1 MTPTG
6 DTVPQNRSF
15 CTRRIGP
22 LPFDEPAD
30 DLAARS
36 FSSGFI
42 MSLSA
47 LDWFILAVLAGGLA
61 RGIMVGAVRQVAS
74 LAGLLV
80 AFFVSVQ
87 FMQPVGELIVSS
99 LGLAPELIPI
109 VGFVSLFLGIQ
120 LLFTALSRLL
130 EQILD
135 TLNLSIANRAAGG
148 ALGGFKA
155 ALLLSVLFLVLQSVK
170 IPGPDVRQ
178 ASSLYAPVATVL
190 PQTWDAAATYVPQV
204 KRVSD
209 QFGDD
214 VRQRLQPS
222 SDSTQSRSSEL
233 TSPRQTVPAAP
244 SPSTLGS
251 SDAEP

>member
-1 MTPTG
+1 
-6 DTVPQNRSF
+6 
-15 CTRRIGP
+15 
-22 LPFDEPAD
+22 
-30 DLAARS
+30 
-36 FSSGFI
+36 

-61 RGIMVGAVRQVAS
+61 RGLMVGAVRQVAS

-87 FMQPVGELIVSS
+87 FMQPAGTLIVNS
-99 LGLAPELIPI
+99 LGLASELIPI
-109 VGFVSLFLGIQ
+109 VGFVSLFLGVQ
-120 LLFTALSRLL
+120 LLFTALSRLV

-135 TLNLSIANRAAGG
+135 TLSLSIANRVAGG

-155 ALLLSVLFLVLQSVK
+155 ALLLSVLFLVLQSVE

-214 VRQRLQPS
+214 VRQRLQPRP
-222 SDSTQSRSSEL
+222 DSTRSRSSESSSSR
-233 TSPRQTVPAAP
+233 SPGPAAAQP
-244 SPSTLGS
+244 TTLVPDPGS
-251 SDAEP
+251 

>member
-1 MTPTG
+1 
-6 DTVPQNRSF
+6 
-15 CTRRIGP
+15 
-22 LPFDEPAD
+22 
-30 DLAARS
+30 
-36 FSSGFI
+36 

-61 RGIMVGAVRQVAS
+61 RGLMVGAVRQVAS

-87 FMQPVGELIVSS
+87 FMQPAGTLIVNS
-99 LGLAPELIPI
+99 LGLASELIPI
-109 VGFVSLFLGIQ
+109 VGFVSLFLGVQ
-120 LLFTALSRLL
+120 LLFTALSRLV

-135 TLNLSIANRAAGG
+135 TLSLSIANRVAGG

-155 ALLLSVLFLVLQSVK
+155 ALLLSVLFLVLQSVE

-214 VRQRLQPS
+214 VRQRLQPRP
-222 SDSTQSRSSEL
+222 DSTRSRSSE
-233 TSPRQTVPAAP
+233 SSSSRPPGPAAAQP
-244 SPSTLGS
+244 TTLVPDPGS
-251 SDAEP
+251 